1 MAFSVAPRDELDG
14 VLDVAAERGRV
25 CALAMACFGDLSTW
39 SARHPALFPADPFG
53 PSVFGGIA
61 LAMAFGSPGVAPGE
75 LRTTART
82 VMWAFGLDRLVD
94 HVATERGQ
102 VEAIVDGCEAVAGG
116 APPPGDDPLLVVLAQ
131 LRDELAAR
139 DGWAELAPVWREE
152 LGGYLA
158 ANLREWDWKTRA
170 AGGAALP
177 SFEEY
182 LANADNIGAT
192 FVNVTHWVDR
202 GTVRTAGEL
211 RRLAEAGDA
220 AQRVLRL
227 VNDLASHER
236 DQRWGDLNGLMLGV
250 DRAAVTERIAGLTED
265 FELLAASL
273 ATDHPEAADHLRRQV
288 GFSTGFYGVTDYWGT
303 R

>member
-1 MAFSVAPRDELDG
+1 MAYSVAPRGELDDA
-14 VLDVAAERGRV
+14 VDVAAERGRV
-25 CALAMACFGDLSTW
+25 CALAMACFGDLIKW
-39 SARHPALFPADPFG
+39 SARHPVLFPPDPFG
-53 PSVFGGIA
+53 PSVFGGIS
-61 LAMAFGSPGVAPGE
+61 LAMAFGSPDVAPDE

-82 VMWAFGLDRLVD
+82 VMWEFGLDRLVD

-116 APPPGDDPLLVVLAQ
+116 APPADDPLFVVLAQ
-131 LRDELAAR
+131 LRDELAAH
-139 DGWAELAPVWREE
+139 DGWMELAPVWREE
-152 LGGYLA
+152 LHRYLS

-170 AGGAALP
+170 ADGASLP

-192 FVNVTHWVDR
+192 LVNVTHWVDR
-202 GTVRTAGEL
+202 GTVRSAGEL

-250 DRAAVTERIAGLTED
+250 DRAAVTERIAELTED

-273 ATDHPEAADHLRRQV
+273 ATDHPGAADHLRRQV